1 MHNSKFQISLG
12 WLVVPCQFY
21 WHQISGSIA
30 ETDLKQKKWKY
41 NFLSNASDITNPTF
55 PYDATDHDP
64 AHLKVWN
71 KCLIFNSI
79 ESHDFLTQMSKQTGS

>member
-1 MHNSKFQISLG
+1 M
-12 WLVVPCQFY
+12 
-21 WHQISGSIA
+21 
-30 ETDLKQKKWKY
+30 
-41 NFLSNASDITNPTF
+41 SNASDITNPTF